1 MLGGKFKEH
10 HEMIVRI
17 GPEPNYVRK
26 RLSDIDRLGCQH
38 SALLRELESFASL
51 STQEVSPQ

>member
-1 MLGGKFKEH
+1 
-10 HEMIVRI
+10 MIVRI

-26 RLSDIDRLGCQH
+26 RLSNIDHLGCQH
-38 SALLRELESFASL
+38 SALLRELEAFASL